1 MSIKDDISIVKS
13 EESGLIAYEK
23 AQAAERN
30 ANTMSPINIRPEKN
44 FVPPLE

>member
-30 ANTMSPINIRPEKN
+30 AITMSPINLRPEYN
-44 FVPPLE
+44 YAPP